1 MSDSDKER
9 LEQKRQERLEQRAK
23 LAEQMARLDADQ
35 RADAMLLNGNEAAS
49 APTSPAGRSAKAV
62 AADRAPAPAPIGQGR
77 ENGAKSMPTSRRTSG
92 YGGNT
97 FGMEK
102 LSLSV
107 LEPGGKKWEDEDEV
121 DAEGAQSEL
130 RLELVLTTDSVSYLI
145 NDDEPFPSMG
155 KDKHLSAASAALD
168 LAPLPQAASRAFGS
182 RPFDTS
188 LKTSEWSSFP
198 NPPSSRG
205 GLTSPLAST
214 SLMASS
220 VGDDSARERMENSRK
235 TSPTGLA
242 DSIASLPAMPS
253 KSVPSTPFGLG
264 PSSANLAGPK
274 RTGTSPLN
282 DGFTQAQRGFSNP
295 DLARAFSSK
304 AGGGG
309 GNANGGSGGFGL
321 DGGHRPYGADP
332 LYSSMGMPGANGGG
346 GGNSFMPQGG
356 YDNYGFDDDSF
367 GSGAL
372 YPGMMG
378 IKNKR
383 AEADREFNRFSGM
396 RLEDLQGEILS
407 LCKDQHGCRYLQ
419 KKLEEGDP
427 AHRDMIFRETYGH
440 FPELMIDPFG
450 NYLCQKL
457 LEHATE
463 EQRSAIIDS
472 VANDLVGI
480 SLNMHGTRAVQ
491 KMVDFLAQPRQPK
504 QIRTLIYALSVNVVA
519 LIKDLNGNHV
529 IQKCLNKLIPED
541 NQFIYNAIATNLI
554 EVATH
559 RHGCCVLQRS
569 IDHASPGQRVQLV
582 TEIIFNSLYLVQ
594 DPFGNYVIQYI
605 LDLNDARFSEPLIR
619 TFIGNV
625 CSLSVQK

>member
-1 MSDSDKER
+1 M
-9 LEQKRQERLEQRAK
+9 
-23 LAEQMARLDADQ
+23 
-35 RADAMLLNGNEAAS
+35 
-49 APTSPAGRSAKAV
+49 
-62 AADRAPAPAPIGQGR
+62 
-77 ENGAKSMPTSRRTSG
+77 
-92 YGGNT
+92 
-97 FGMEK
+97 
-102 LSLSV
+102 
-107 LEPGGKKWEDEDEV
+107 
-121 DAEGAQSEL
+121 
-130 RLELVLTTDSVSYLI
+130 SYLV
-145 NDDEPFPSMG
+145 NDDDPFPSL
-155 KDKHLSAASAALD
+155 KDSNLSAASAALD
-168 LAPLPQAASRAFGS
+168 LAPLPQASSRAFGS
-182 RPFDTS
+182 RPFDTT
-188 LKTSEWSSFP
+188 LKTSEWSPFP
-198 NPPSSRG
+198 NAPGSGRG
-205 GLTSPLAST
+205 GLTSPLSNT
-214 SLMASS
+214 SLMASTGGGEDTPRDAIS
-220 VGDDSARERMENSRK
+220 GGSRK

-264 PSSANLAGPK
+264 PGAANIPGPK
-274 RTGTSPLN
+274 RTGTSPLGN

-295 DLARAFSSK
+295 DLARAFGSK
-304 AGGGG
+304 G
-309 GNANGGSGGFGL
+309 NGGYGL
-321 DGGHRPYGADP
+321 DGAPRPYQPDP
-332 LYSSMGMPGANGGG
+332 LYSSMGLPGGG
-346 GGNSFMPQGG
+346 GQGGGNFMPQGG

-372 YPGMMG
+372 YPAGMMG
-378 IKNKR
+378 MKNKR
-383 AEADREFNRFSGM
+383 AEAEREFNRFSGM

-619 TFIGNV
+619 TFVGNV